1 MPDKGD
7 CALNV
12 VFMGILEGKRL
23 NARAGGMRTRKRAPI
38 VFMREQILQRGCP
51 RKNAGS
57 SGRHRIWPL
66 AEYMVETRLIN
77 IIMAGL
83 FHIIIAMPCG

>member
-38 VFMREQILQRGCP
+38 VFMREQILQRGCH
-51 RKNAGS
+51 KQQDNQ
-57 SGRHRIWPL
+57 
-66 AEYMVETRLIN
+66 EE
-77 IIMAGL
+77 
-83 FHIIIAMPCG
+83 CGKLW